1 MDYLLS
7 LWRNPRARGVI
18 YQVTIFL
25 LLVIFVWWV
34 ADNTAANLAKQGKA
48 SGFGFLDDTAGFS
61 INFHL
66 IDYKETSPFID
77 VFVIGILNTLLV
89 SFLAIFFATVLGF
102 LVGVGRLSSNLL
114 VRWLCTAYVELFRNI
129 PLLLQIFFWY
139 FAILS
144 PLPNP
149 KQSITFLAETSF
161 LNNRGLYMPQPLFED
176 GFGFVFAAII
186 IVSVGAFFLQAWA
199 KKRQEQT
206 GEQFPVFSTFLAA
219 FIFIPLVI
227 FFIVGSPLSWELPIH
242 KGFNIVKG
250 TGMWLP
256 PEFVALLLALSIYTA
271 SFIAEVVRAGIL
283 SVSHGQ
289 TEAASAVGLK
299 QGLVLRL
306 VLIPQSLRVIIPPL
320 TNQYLNL
327 TKNSSLAIAIAYPEI
342 VSVFT
347 GTSLNQTGQEI
358 EIIFMTMM
366 FYLSVCLL
374 IALFMNWYNKRTA
387 LIKER

>member
-1 MDYLLS
+1 MDYILS
-7 LWRNPRARGVI
+7 LWRNPRARGLI
-18 YQVTIFL
+18 YQITVIL
-25 LLVIFVWWV
+25 LLVFFVWSI
-34 ADNTAANLAKQGKA
+34 ADNTATNLARQGKA
-48 SGFGFLDDTAGFS
+48 SGFGFLDDTAGFG

-77 VFVIGILNTLLV
+77 VFIIGILNTLLI
-89 SFLAIFFATVLGF
+89 SFLGIFFATILGF
-102 LVGVGRLSSNLL
+102 FVGVGRLSANFL
-114 VRWLCTAYVELFRNI
+114 VRWLCTSYVELFRNI

-139 FAILS
+139 FAVLS
-144 PLPNP
+144 QLPGP
-149 KQSITFLAETSF
+149 KQSITFFYETGYLSK
-161 LNNRGLYMPQPLFED
+161 RGLYMPQPLFED
-176 GFGFVFAAII
+176 GFGFVWITLIAVI
-186 IVSVGAFFLQAWA
+186 VGAFCLNTWA

-206 GEQFPVFSTFLAA
+206 GLQFPVFLTSLTAL
-219 FIFIPLVI
+219 IFVPLVV
-227 FFIVGSPLSWELPIH
+227 FFIVGAPLSWELPVL
-242 KGFNIVKG
+242 KGFNIIKG

-256 PEFVALLLALSIYTA
+256 PEFIALLLALSVYTA

-289 TEAASAVGLK
+289 TEAASAAGLK
-299 QGLVLRL
+299 QSLVLRL
-306 VLIPQSLRVIIPPL
+306 VLIPQAMRVIIPPL

-327 TKNSSLAIAIAYPEI
+327 TKNSSLAVAIAYPEI

-374 IALFMNWYNKRTA
+374 IALIMNWYNKKTS
-387 LIKER
+387 LVKER